1 MNDKCKHC
9 ENKHNNFTNYEGH
22 EVSEQNHL
30 NQNKGIDE
38 SDKAIVSEMLNV
50 QANNKNIADVLS
62 KKTVKMFN
70 SQDIR
75 NIVSR
80 LNDES

>member
-1 MNDKCKHC
+1 MNDKCKNC
-9 ENKHNNFTNYEGH
+9 ENKHNIITYYEGH
-22 EVSEQNHL
+22 EVSEQNYL

-50 QANNKNIADVLS
+50 QASNQNIADVLS
-62 KKTVKMFN
+62 KKTGKIFN

-75 NIVSR
+75 HIVSR

>member
-9 ENKHNNFTNYEGH
+9 ENKHNNFTKYVGH

-50 QANNKNIADVLS
+50 QANNKNIAGVLS
-62 KKTVKMFN
+62 KKTGKMF
-70 SQDIR
+70 SLQDIR
-75 NIVSR
+75 NSVSR
-80 LNDES
+80 LNDDS

>member
-9 ENKHNNFTNYEGH
+9 ENKHNNFTKYEGH
-22 EVSEQNHL
+22 EVSEQNYL
-30 NQNKGIDE
+30 NQKKGIDE
-38 SDKAIVSEMLNV
+38 SDMAIVSEMLNV

-70 SQDIR
+70 LQDIR

>member
-1 MNDKCKHC
+1 MNHKCTNC
-9 ENKHNNFTNYEGH
+9 ENKHNIITNYEVH
-22 EVSEQNHL
+22 EVLEQNYL
-30 NQNKGIDE
+30 NQKKGIDE
-38 SDKAIVSEMLNV
+38 SDMAIVSEMLNV

>member
-1 MNDKCKHC
+1 MNDKCKNC
-9 ENKHNNFTNYEGH
+9 ENKHNIITYYEGH

-50 QANNKNIADVLS
+50 RANNKNIADVLS
-62 KKTVKMFN
+62 KKTGNMFIL
-70 SQDIR
+70 QDIR

-80 LNDES
+80 PNDES